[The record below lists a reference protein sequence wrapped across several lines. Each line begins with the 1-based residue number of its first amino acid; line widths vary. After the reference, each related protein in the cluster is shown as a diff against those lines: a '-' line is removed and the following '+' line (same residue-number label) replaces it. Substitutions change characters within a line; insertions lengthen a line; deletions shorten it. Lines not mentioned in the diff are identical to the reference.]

1 MNLIRLPTMAL
12 TILRTS
18 RVKMI
23 VAVIVVRVGVQ
34 GVDFVAIA
42 IV

>member
-1 MNLIRLPTMAL
+1 MNLITHYAL